1 VLQTDVFSAHPDI
14 VGLTDYFEKS
24 DSDHLQK
31 IFFVHGEEEAMYDL
45 RDTLNDSLQPK
56 VIIPGRG
63 EEWVF

>member
-1 VLQTDVFSAHPDI
+1 QN
-14 VGLTDYFEKS
+14 
-24 DSDHLQK
+24 